1 MRKIPKGEIGF
12 DYMQVARVGLLDVL
26 WAGILSGTP
35 AELLGQSL
43 EVLRS
48 TVLLAGSP
56 VKNGRFLEAGEKPSL
71 PGRRKDGHG
80 VSIANEPQPP
90 MAARFLQNIFPDA
103 ASRTLDLA
111 KLTDRKPQV
120 FQLLGAG
127 RNP

>member
-1 MRKIPKGEIGF
+1 
-12 DYMQVARVGLLDVL
+12 MQVARVGLLDVL

-80 VSIANEPQPP
+80 GSIANEPQPP
-90 MAARFLQNIFPDA
+90 HGGPVPAEYFP
-103 ASRTLDLA
+103 
-111 KLTDRKPQV
+111 
-120 FQLLGAG
+120 
-127 RNP
+127 